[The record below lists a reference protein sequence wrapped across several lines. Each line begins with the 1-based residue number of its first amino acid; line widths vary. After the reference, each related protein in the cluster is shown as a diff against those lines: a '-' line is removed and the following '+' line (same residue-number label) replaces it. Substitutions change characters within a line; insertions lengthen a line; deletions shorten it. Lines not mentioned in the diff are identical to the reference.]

1 MLQIKIPITAE
12 GWDEEKEE
20 FVEPTYQTLDLE
32 HSLVS
37 LAKWESKWC
46 KSFIESK
53 DKTEEETL
61 DYIKLMT
68 LTQDVDPDIFSILT
82 KENVEQ
88 INDYINAP
96 MTATTFRKVAG
107 GKRNNEF
114 VTAETIYQWMIA
126 LNIPFDRENWHL
138 NRLIT
143 LIRVTSL
150 KNQPPKKMS
159 ASEIMRRNDAINER
173 RLKQLNT
180 KG

>member
-1 MLQIKIPITAE
+1 MLQIDIPLTAE

-20 FVEPTYQTLDLE
+20 FVEPIYQTLELE
-32 HSLVS
+32 HSLAS

-53 DKTEEETL
+53 DKTEEEVL

-68 LTQDVDPDIFSILT
+68 LTPNVDPDIFNMLT

-96 MTATTFRKVAG
+96 MTATTFKESRG

-114 VTAETIYQWMIA
+114 VTAETIYHWMA
-126 LNIPFDRENWHL
+126 SLQIPFDRENWHL

-143 LIRVTSL
+143 LLRVSSV

-159 ASEIMRRNDAINER
+159 ASEIMRRNDAINEQ

>member
-1 MLQIKIPITAE
+1 MLQIDIPLTAE

-20 FVEPTYQTLDLE
+20 FVEPLYQTLELE
-32 HSLVS
+32 HSLAS

-53 DKTEEETL
+53 DKTEEESL

-68 LTQDVDPDIFSILT
+68 LTPNVDPDIFNMLT

-96 MTATTFRKVAG
+96 MTATTFKESRG

-114 VTAETIYQWMIA
+114 VTAETIYQWMTA
-126 LNIPFDRENWHL
+126 LQIPFDCDKWHL

-143 LIRVTSL
+143 LLRVSSV

-159 ASEIMRRNDAINER
+159 ASEIMRRNDAINEQ